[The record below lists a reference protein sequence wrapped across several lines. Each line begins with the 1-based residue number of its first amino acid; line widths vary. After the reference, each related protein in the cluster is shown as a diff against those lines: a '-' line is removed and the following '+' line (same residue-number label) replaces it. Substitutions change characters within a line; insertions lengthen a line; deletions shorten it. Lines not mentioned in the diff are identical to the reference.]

1 MMRKNSNIHGIG
13 IFICGLALPLVDC
26 FAVLFIGHTASKRR
40 YSILSK
46 LRFPGH
52 APVRES

>member
-1 MMRKNSNIHGIG
+1 MRKNSNIHGIG